1 MGSIALEA
9 SVPKYIGCQEAS
21 FYKYWDNIY
30 KADRLQ
36 KLILAH
42 ELCEPYM
49 IGKQAKEPSRQ
60 PRRQNPNK
68 RETAKG
74 AYLYSNLARGGKIK
88 RIHDSHA
95 YVESFMDDATDMTFI
110 SILKRKSNAPK
121 ATKNYIN

>member
-1 MGSIALEA
+1 VKKLASI
-9 SVPKYIGCQEAS
+9 SIGINVP
-21 FYKYWDNIY
+21 

-36 KLILAH
+36 KLILSYK
-42 ELCEPYM
+42 LYKLYM

-68 RETAKG
+68 REIAKG
-74 AYLYSNLARGGKIK
+74 AYLYSNLVGGSKIK
-88 RIHDSHA
+88 RILGG
-95 YVESFMDDATDMTFI
+95 YTYIKSFIDDAIDITFI